1 MKKIFLTL
9 FLFASIIGS
18 AQKKTNRHTPVLQ
31 KGWYLSFNPHSILE
45 PEQGAAGLGI
55 GYRLSNHI
63 ELWTEL
69 NYLYKGFF
77 QGPGY
82 SNNLHGFRSATS
94 FKYYYSNKYG
104 FFVGAEFRIKKYSFD
119 DKNTF
124 VNSQTNDTLTNF
136 SYKPSH
142 TLIGGGVF
150 WGKRFKLTANG
161 KFELEGNIGV
171 GVKQRIIDRK
181 KVPNG
186 YLIREYFYQIRIS
199 PIPDTDV
206 EQTLPYFPAIVR
218 FVYHF

>member
-1 MKKIFLTL
+1 MKKIFLAF
-9 FLFASIIGS
+9 FLLISITGS
-18 AQKKTNRHTPVLQ
+18 AQKKSNRHTPVLQ
-31 KGWYLSFNPHSILE
+31 KGWYLSFNPHSLLE
-45 PEQGAAGLGI
+45 AEQGAVGLGV
-55 GYRLSNHI
+55 GYRVSNRI

-77 QGPGY
+77 QDPEY
-82 SNNLHGFRSATS
+82 FNNLNGFRSITS
-94 FKYYYSNKYG
+94 FKYYYNNKHG
-104 FFVGAEFRIKKYSFD
+104 FFIGAEFRIKKYSFD

-124 VNSQTNDTLTNF
+124 INSHTNDTLTNF
-136 SYKPSH
+136 SYKAGH

-181 KVPNG
+181 NVPAG
-186 YLIREYFYQIRIS
+186 YVVREYFYKDRIS